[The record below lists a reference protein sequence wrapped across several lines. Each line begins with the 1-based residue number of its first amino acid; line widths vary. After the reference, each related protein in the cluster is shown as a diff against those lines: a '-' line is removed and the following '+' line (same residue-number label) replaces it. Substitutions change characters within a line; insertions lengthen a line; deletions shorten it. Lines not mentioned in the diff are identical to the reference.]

1 MTNLIISIVQ
11 YNIAWEDK
19 QANFKKIEKLIRQD
33 KSTDLFVLPEMFSTG
48 FSMNTLSMAEE
59 TGGPTVKW
67 MQKIAKEK
75 EAAVCG
81 SIMIKEK
88 GSCFNR
94 LVFVHPE
101 GNIEKYDKRHL
112 FTMGNEQKYYSPGNE
127 RLLINYK
134 GFRILPLICYDLRFP
149 VWSRSRNDFDLM
161 IYVANW
167 PAPRRKA
174 WKVLLRARAIENQ
187 AYLVAANRTGTDS
200 NRLRY
205 SGDSFAIDAKGKI
218 IQKLNQNQEGIL
230 TEKISLESLQKF
242 RRKFP
247 ALNDAD
253 QFKME

>member
-1 MTNLIISIVQ
+1 MTNLIVSIVQ
-11 YNIAWEDK
+11 YNIVWEDK

-112 FTMGNEQKYYSPGNE
+112 FTMGNEQK
-127 RLLINYK
+127 
-134 GFRILPLICYDLRFP
+134 
-149 VWSRSRNDFDLM
+149 
-161 IYVANW
+161 
-167 PAPRRKA
+167 
-174 WKVLLRARAIENQ
+174 
-187 AYLVAANRTGTDS
+187 
-200 NRLRY
+200 
-205 SGDSFAIDAKGKI
+205 
-218 IQKLNQNQEGIL
+218 
-230 TEKISLESLQKF
+230 
-242 RRKFP
+242 
-247 ALNDAD
+247 
-253 QFKME
+253 